1 MLLPLILVGC
11 VNTDLINDPFFLIG
25 SLKIEVT
32 SKSVFVNDS
41 LKLAVQYLS
50 PSGETISGGAVT
62 WTSSNNNIALVTS
75 SGYLKGIQK
84 GQAQLIATSDNF
96 EKDSL
101 LVTVVDDSTAV
112 SSVLITGNST
122 SLTLGQTQ
130 QLLAK
135 AYNINGSEQ
144 LNITFNW
151 VSSDNSVLSVNS
163 NGLVEA
169 ISPGSAYITAS
180 TGSVSS
186 QPFQITVNGNART
199 GMFQKN
205 PSQDHVVSGAAIL
218 KENNDGTL
226 ALEFNS
232 NFASSGGP
240 DIRVYLSGS
249 ESISGNSFEVGSL
262 KSTTGQQTYSLP
274 ASIKLNSY
282 DYVLIH
288 CVPFNITFGWAKLN

>member
-11 VNTDLINDPFFLIG
+11 VNTDLIDDPAFSKG
-25 SLKIEVT
+25 KLKIELA
-32 SKSVFVNDS
+32 SNSVFVNDS

-62 WTSSNNNIALVTS
+62 WTSSNKNIALVTS

-122 SLTLGQTQ
+122 NLTTGQTQ
-130 QLLAK
+130 QLQAK
-135 AYNINGSEQ
+135 AYNINGNEQ
-144 LNITFNW
+144 LNISFTW
-151 VSSDNSVLSVNS
+151 LSSDNSVLSVNS

-169 ISPGSAYITAS
+169 ISPGSAFITAS

-186 QPFQITVNGNART
+186 QPFQITVKGNTRT

-205 PSQDHVVSGAAIL
+205 PSQDHVVSGGATL
-218 KENNDGTL
+218 KENNNGTL
-226 ALEFNS
+226 TLEFDS
-232 NFASSGGP
+232 NFASSSGP
-240 DIRVYLSGS
+240 DVRVYLSGS
-249 ESISGNSFEVGSL
+249 ESITGNSFEVGSL
-262 KSTTGQQTYSLP
+262 KSTSGQQTYTLP
-274 ASIKLNSY
+274 ASINLNSY